1 MTIRNLLLWST
12 NELRAVAPDDAA
24 RDAEHLLAHVI
35 QKPREYVLAHDD
47 ATIAPIEIGEYK
59 QLIDRRRNR
68 EPLAH
73 CLGYAYFFGLPF
85 EVNENVL
92 IPRPETELLVDTVH
106 NYLDVYNQSGPAHIV
121 DVGTGSG
128 AIIVSLAVACASP
141 HRSFHAIDISPLALE
156 TAQKNAHT
164 YGVKRTIQFHEGSL
178 LDPILETLQ
187 RPTHR
192 KFIVANLPYLP
203 EYIVNAAPDLAH
215 EPRLA
220 LASGKDGLDAYR
232 GLFATMESVTP
243 PWTLFME
250 IDPIILDSFSKLLTY
265 HFPDTE
271 PTILNDLHDDERVCI
286 VEKQKTL

>member
-1 MTIRNLLLWST
+1 MSIKQLLLWAT

-35 QKPREYVLAHDD
+35 GKPREYVLAHDESEPLS
-47 ATIAPIEIGEYK
+47 TEIGEYK
-59 QLIDRRRNR
+59 QLIDRRRLR

-92 IPRPETELLVDTVH
+92 IPRPETELLADTVH

-128 AIIVSLAVACASP
+128 AIIVSLAVACSSP

-156 TAQKNAHT
+156 IAQKNAHT
-164 YGVKRTIQFHEGSL
+164 YGVKRSVLFHEGNL
-178 LDPILETLQ
+178 LEPLLETLQ

-192 KFIVANLPYLP
+192 KFIIANLPYLP
-203 EYIVNAAPDLAH
+203 EYIVDAAPDLAH

-232 GLFATMESVTP
+232 GLLAMMESVTP
-243 PWTLFME
+243 PWTLFLE
-250 IDPIILDSFSKLLTY
+250 IDPVILSGIQKLLSY
-265 HFPDTE
+265 HFPASE
-271 PTILNDLHDDERVCI
+271 PVILNDAHGDERVCI
-286 VEKQKTL
+286 VERQKVL